1 MKLNKRI
8 SGFLAASF
16 LSTFGDTLLVI
27 ALPMGIGQ
35 ETGDISIALLAWFIP
50 SVAVIIS
57 SYVSKVVHKR
67 TETERVDYGLL
78 LLVIAVFEIIFGVG
92 VHFTQHYVTTL
103 LLIMSFIFLYAIA
116 KEGISRLIYNISI
129 YRFFCRPEH
138 YSDLS
143 GKKAGLDIAASL
155 LGVMFAAYLVGSEN
169 WRYALI
175 IDASTFFILGLMLLF
190 IGRDPEP
197 AKDPTEREASM
208 IPSLTGEK
216 ISHTRWVVM
225 GVPLLH
231 AVNALYAYFQPLI
244 VEKAD
249 IMTASHSLFF
259 LSLMRLP
266 SMVGGLF
273 FNRLTTH
280 LAAHRIV
287 AIFPVIYVLSSAVFV
302 MMPNTETMLLTMFVG
317 GINIAIY
324 TPAYINVL
332 NALPRADII
341 EANKVVLRS
350 IGFFQGS
357 ACLVSMYLYSSEKL
371 PTLSVIAAMFVFI
384 LLSLIPARIVSIKL
398 HHAKGRQPYCQDNV
412 FSHKNQL
419 ENK

>member
-1 MKLNKRI
+1 MKIDKSM
-8 SGFLAASF
+8 SGFLTASF

-27 ALPMGIGQ
+27 ALPIGIGQ
-35 ETGDISIALLAWFIP
+35 DSGDISLALLAWFIP
-50 SVAVIIS
+50 SIAVIIS
-57 SYVSKVVHKR
+57 SYVSHVVKR
-67 TETERVDYGLL
+67 RTATERIDYGLL
-78 LLVIAVFEIIFGVG
+78 LLVIAFFELIFGIG
-92 VHFTQHYVTTL
+92 VHFTQHTMTTL
-103 LLIMSFIFLYAIA
+103 ILIMSFIFLYAIA

-129 YRFFCRPEH
+129 YRFFCLPQN
-138 YSDLS
+138 YSNLS

-155 LGVMFAAYLVGSEN
+155 LGVVFAAYLVGSEN

-175 IDASTFFILGLMLLF
+175 IDASTFLILGCMLIF
-190 IGRDPEP
+190 IGKDPEA
-197 AKDPTEREASM
+197 AKVNLEQETDFNL
-208 IPSLTGEK
+208 SLTSEK
-216 ISHTRWVVM
+216 ISHTKWVVM

-266 SMVGGLF
+266 SMAGGLF

-280 LAAHRIV
+280 LAAHRII
-287 AIFPVIYVLSSAVFV
+287 ALFPVIYVLSSALFV
-302 MMPNTETMLLTMFVG
+302 MEPNTETMLLTMFVG

-324 TPAYINVL
+324 TPAYINIL
-332 NALPRADII
+332 NSLPRVYII

-357 ACLVSMYLYSSEKL
+357 ACLVSMYLYSSQEL
-371 PTLSVIAAMFVFI
+371 PTLSVVAAMSVFI
-384 LLSLIPARIVSIKL
+384 LLSFIPARIVS
-398 HHAKGRQPYCQDNV
+398 RQLNHSKDCELYRRENV
-412 FSHKNQL
+412 FSRKNQL